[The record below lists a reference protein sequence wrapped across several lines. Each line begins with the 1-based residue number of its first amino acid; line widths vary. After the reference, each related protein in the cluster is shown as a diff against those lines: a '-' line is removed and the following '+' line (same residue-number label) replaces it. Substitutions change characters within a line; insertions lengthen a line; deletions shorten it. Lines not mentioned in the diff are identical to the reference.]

1 LRDIRWQSSGG
12 SATIAGMRFRIEHY
26 RAYETPESAQGYAY
40 APTGQVDELDAHDP
54 ADAAAA
60 ALTAEE
66 ESPGGVETPSFD
78 PEHGLYAFPGED
90 EAVRVVAIS

>member
-1 LRDIRWQSSGG
+1 MRP
-12 SATIAGMRFRIEHY
+12 MRFRIEHY
-26 RAYETPESAQGYAY
+26 RAYEATDSAQGYGY

-54 ADAAAA
+54 LDAAAT

-66 ESPGGVETPSFD
+66 DPPGGVETPAFD

-90 EAVRVVAIS
+90 EAVRVVEIS